1 MPISRVCVLHIETLE
16 MIPRCQNY
24 KLKLIEAGYCPS
36 LCNLNFQLNYCNI
49 NYVQVLFALNSL
61 RWLQYHA

>member
-1 MPISRVCVLHIETLE
+1 MIIMPISRVCVLHIETLE

-49 NYVQVLFALNSL
+49 NYV
-61 RWLQYHA
+61 

>member
-1 MPISRVCVLHIETLE
+1 MIMPISRACLLHIEMFE
-16 MIPRCQNY
+16 MILRCQNC

-49 NYVQVLFALNSL
+49 THL
-61 RWLQYHA
+61 

>member
-1 MPISRVCVLHIETLE
+1 MYGPVKGRTTSTIIMPISRVCVLHIETLE

-24 KLKLIEAGYCPS
+24 KLKLIEAGYYPS

-49 NYVQVLFALNSL
+49 NYV
-61 RWLQYHA
+61 